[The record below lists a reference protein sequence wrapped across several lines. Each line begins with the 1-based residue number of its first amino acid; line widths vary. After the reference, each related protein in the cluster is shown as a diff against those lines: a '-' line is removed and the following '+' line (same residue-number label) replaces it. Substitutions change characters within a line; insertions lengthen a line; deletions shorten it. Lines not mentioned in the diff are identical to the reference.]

1 MSTTK
6 TKIPSS
12 YSELLKAFRALV
24 KENEI
29 AKTLFSDTAKSC
41 VAWKEVAATAERA
54 SRTIQENFESESVLR
69 KSAEDA
75 RDLALSGKAGA
86 EEREA
91 QLLGALVIEQESN
104 REKERE
110 IRYLSER
117 LTWSESKLHASEKK
131 LFELGFSSAGGLDF
145 QGVEKARQLL
155 PYVHISD
162 RGEVR

>member
-29 AKTLFSDTAKSC
+29 AKTLFQDTVQSGLK
-41 VAWKEVAATAERA
+41 WKERAERA
-54 SRTIQENFESESVLR
+54 EGSSRCDQKRAVFEIGLR
-69 KSAEDA
+69 EEAEAA
-75 RDLALSGKAGA
+75 RDLALAGKAGA

-117 LTWSESKLHASEKK
+117 LIWSESKLHASEKK

>member
-1 MSTTK
+1 MSTPK

-29 AKTLFSDTAKSC
+29 AKTLFTDTVQSGLK
-41 VAWKEVAATAERA
+41 WKERAEFSEGRLKTNNERIVVEVNLREEA
-54 SRTIQENFESESVLR
+54 ES
-69 KSAEDA
+69 A
-75 RDLALSGKAGA
+75 RDLALAGKAGA
-86 EEREA
+86 EERESQMLA
-91 QLLGALVIEQESN
+91 ALVKEQDSN

-110 IRYLSER
+110 IQYLSER

-145 QGVEKARQLL
+145 GGVSRARALL